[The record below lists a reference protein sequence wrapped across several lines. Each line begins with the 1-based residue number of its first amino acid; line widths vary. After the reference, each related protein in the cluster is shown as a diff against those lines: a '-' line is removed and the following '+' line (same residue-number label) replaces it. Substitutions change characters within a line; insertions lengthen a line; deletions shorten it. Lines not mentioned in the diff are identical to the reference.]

1 MIVVVLIT
9 VFVVG
14 YLAHRFFYPA
24 LEEYHSERER
34 RLSAYAIGMLLDIFT
49 SWMMMVCYHRKVS
62 DRRKRPMPFERWVL
76 VRFLAA
82 GALGLGVV
90 LGYMLDKE

>member
-1 MIVVVLIT
+1 MLLSIIS
-9 VFVVG
+9 VFIVG
-14 YLAHRFFYPA
+14 YLAHRYFYPA
-24 LEEYHSERER
+24 LEEYDSERER
-34 RLSAYAIGMLLDIFT
+34 RLSAYSIGMVIDIFT
-49 SWMMMVCYHRKVS
+49 SWLMMVAYNRKIS
-62 DRRKRPMPFERWVL
+62 DRRKQPLPFERWIM